1 MCGWE
6 RKTMGQKLSCCGKM
20 AIASVITYFVLP
32 WVGPYVIPGYSYIE
46 TVGSVAKYGAVFGV
60 GGGVISYF
68 WLRNS
73 NPEAANYIAAVGHQV
88 KWVGEDFAKA
98 GYKEMTTDGR
108 YAHQQPQTPQSP
120 GMLAQASQFVV
131 DAAQG
136 YVSPT
141 QIPAA
146 GAQAAAATMPYQATP
161 PTMQTANQTYQPAA
175 YQVATPG
182 VMQSAQQTQGAPAAP
197 YTQQQIQLSRP
208 LSSTP
213 SNRPKLSR
221 PLSSN
226 RSKVP

>member
-1 MCGWE
+1 
-6 RKTMGQKLSCCGKM
+6 MG
-20 AIASVITYFVLP
+20 AIASVIAYFVLP
-32 WVGPYVIPGYSYIE
+32 WIGPWVIPGYSYVE
-46 TVGSVAKYGAVFGV
+46 TAGSVVKYGAVFGV

-131 DAAQG
+131 NAYGSQT
-136 YVSPT
+136 P
-141 QIPAA
+141 A
-146 GAQAAAATMPYQATP
+146 GAPATAAPVQYQATQP
-161 PTMQTANQTYQPAA
+161 VQGYQPAT

-182 VMQSAQQTQGAPAAP
+182 
-197 YTQQQIQLSRP
+197 
-208 LSSTP
+208 
-213 SNRPKLSR
+213 
-221 PLSSN
+221 
-226 RSKVP
+226 